1 MRLQRDSDTLLLSCN
16 QPEAELLRRVF
27 RQLAESYRPTPAEL
41 DATTAIAWYCTR
53 GCATAKMSEA
63 ETAEWLEE
71 MHAFKSARLERL
83 ADWSRQLG
91 ALPMA
96 AGPSPMAD
104 SQSDIGHRASAIGK
118 ASGPAQLR
126 VAATDAPT
134 FIASI
139 NDYRL
144 LAAARHHIGQ
154 AEMDLHWPWQWAKL
168 PAARREA
175 LLEIHFLALVLE
187 ETLHALQDKAGG

>member
-1 MRLQRDSDTLLLSCN
+1 MRLQRDNDTLLLSCN

-27 RQLAESYRPTPAEL
+27 RQLAECYRPAPGEL
-41 DATTAIAWYCTR
+41 NAVTAVAWYCTR
-53 GCATAKMSEA
+53 GCATAKMSEV
-63 ETAEWLEE
+63 ETAEWFEQ
-71 MHAFKSARLERL
+71 MHAFRSARLERIE
-83 ADWSRQLG
+83 DWSRQLG

-96 AGPSPMAD
+96 DGPSPIAD

-118 ASGPAQLR
+118 ASGSAQLR
-126 VAATDAPT
+126 VAATDAPM

-154 AEMDLHWPWQWAKL
+154 AEMDLHWPWQWTKL

-187 ETLHALQDKAGG
+187 EILRSLPDGAAG

>member
-1 MRLQRDSDTLLLSCN
+1 MRLQRENDTLLLSCN
-16 QPEAELLRRVF
+16 QPEAELLRSVF
-27 RQLAESYRPTPAEL
+27 RQLAESYRPAPGEL
-41 DATTAIAWYCTR
+41 DAVTAVAWYCTR

-63 ETAEWLEE
+63 ETAEWLEQ

-96 AGPSPMAD
+96 DGPSPMAD
-104 SQSDIGHRASAIGK
+104 SPSAIGHRPSAIGK
-118 ASGPAQLR
+118 ARGPAQLR
-126 VAATDAPT
+126 VATTDAPT

-175 LLEIHFLALVLE
+175 LLEIHFLALMIE
-187 ETLHALQDKAGG
+187 ETLRAVG